1 MKNYFNERERNTH
14 ILAIGMEGVVKAML
28 KEFNALTEEER
39 EDLELALEHFKN
51 FNDSIFERFGEV
63 YKRKITNTMETKTVC
78 IASKYTAKNDNTTY
92 CDRDDIARCVGEIQA
107 FNCCDCSRC
116 DWKECSVYKASV
128 MCEVEGVNEDGCP
141 YKWGVNDGEIL

>member
-14 ILAIGMEGVVKAML
+14 ILAIGMEGVVKTML
-28 KEFNALTEEER
+28 KEFTALTDYEYEE
-39 EDLELALEHFKN
+39 LEEALEHFKN

-78 IASKYTAKNDNTTY
+78 IASKFTAKNDSSTY
-92 CDRDDIARCVGEIQA
+92 CDRDDIARCVSEIQT

-128 MCEVEGVNEDGCP
+128 MCEVEGHNENGCP